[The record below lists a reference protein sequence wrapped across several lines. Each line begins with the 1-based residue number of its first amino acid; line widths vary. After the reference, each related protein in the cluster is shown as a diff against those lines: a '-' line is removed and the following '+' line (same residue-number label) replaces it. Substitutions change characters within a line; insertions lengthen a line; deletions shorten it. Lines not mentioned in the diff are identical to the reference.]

1 MEMTY
6 TSRDQAI
13 EVIRSIER
21 RCLGTIPGEARE
33 RVIELLQA
41 GDDENARRLN
51 RAARAGC
58 AADFNDIIVEGP
70 WDGQEHDYQCPA
82 CGQRGRYR
90 APRFPGLE

>member
-1 MEMTY
+1 METIY

-13 EVIRSIER
+13 EVIRAIKR

-41 GDDENARRLN
+41 GDDESAKRLN
-51 RAARAGC
+51 RAARSGC
-58 AADFNDIIVEGP
+58 TADFNDIIAEGP
-70 WDGQEHDYQCPA
+70 WDGQEHDYQCPV

-90 APRFPGLE
+90 APVFPGLE